1 MGVLKS
7 LPTSLLAVLAA
18 IASSTLGGSAIVA
31 TRFVVPEAGVL
42 PTILLRFLG
51 AAAIVLAVT
60 LWRMPVRVA
69 ARDFPIVVGLGLV
82 QFGLFP
88 WLFTMSLSH
97 IPAGRAALVL
107 ATQPLLPLL
116 LSSMVGRERLTSVK
130 VFGGLLALAA
140 VAVALGDRLGGGGA
154 AAWKGDL
161 FMFGASVSGS
171 LYNVA
176 ASYALRRYKAMVAA
190 SVMIPAGAV
199 AITGAMLWAG
209 DFGAF
214 AAISPAGWGAM
225 AYLMTFGGAF
235 TFFLWIWALEHT
247 VPSRVALAVTF
258 NPIAAMLLGA
268 VVLGEPVTWRLL
280 VGLAGVLLSL
290 LIVNGRAMLEAWR
303 SRAAQPG
310 GGA

>member
-1 MGVLKS
+1 VRS

-42 PTILLRFLG
+42 PTILLRFIG

-60 LWRMPVRVA
+60 LWRMPVRVS
-69 ARDFPIVVGLGLV
+69 ARDLPVVVGLGLV
-82 QFGLFP
+82 QFALFP

-107 ATQPLLPLL
+107 STQPLLTLL
-116 LSSMVGRERLTSVK
+116 LSSLVGRERLTVVK
-130 VFGGLLALAA
+130 VFGGLLALGA
-140 VAVALGDRLGGGGA
+140 VAVALGDRLGDGGA
-154 AAWKGDL
+154 GVWRGDL

-199 AITGAMLWAG
+199 AITGAMLWGG

-258 NPIAAMLLGA
+258 NPIAAMLLGTA
-268 VVLGEPVTWRLL
+268 VLGEPVTWRLL
-280 VGLAGVLLSL
+280 VGLTGVLVSL
-290 LIVNGRAMLEAWR
+290 LIVNWRALLEAWR
-303 SRAAQPG
+303 SRQSSPQG
-310 GGA
+310 GG

>member
-1 MGVLKS
+1 M
-7 LPTSLLAVLAA
+7 LAA
-18 IASSTLGGSAIVA
+18 IASSSLGGSAIVA

-42 PTILLRFLG
+42 PTILLRFIG
-51 AAAIVLAVT
+51 AAVIMLTVT
-60 LWRMPVRVA
+60 LWRMPVRVSG
-69 ARDFPIVVGLGLV
+69 RDLPVVVCLGLV
-82 QFGLFP
+82 QFALFP

-107 ATQPLLPLL
+107 STQPLLTLL
-116 LSSMVGRERLTSVK
+116 LSSLVGRERLTAVK
-130 VFGGLLALAA
+130 VFGGLLALGA
-140 VAVALGDRLGGGGA
+140 VAVALGDRLGDGGSD
-154 AAWKGDL
+154 AWKGDL

-190 SVMIPAGAV
+190 SVMIPAGAL
-199 AITGAMLWAG
+199 AISGAMLWAG

-225 AYLMTFGGAF
+225 AYLLTFGGAF

-268 VVLGEPVTWRLL
+268 MILGEPVTWRLM
-280 VGLAGVLLSL
+280 VGLAGVLLAL
-290 LIVNGRAMLEAWR
+290 LIVNWRALIEAWR
-303 SRAAQPG
+303 SGRPLPG